1 MHGSLD
7 PDEKVMA
14 ESEAQLE
21 NHLAAKRKAIA
32 VCNQGVVT
40 KLYDVIA
47 ELGWDCYDNVAVEI
61 GGTSVYE
68 IDGAGTKWAP
78 VKGTRK
84 YNKDAFIVIKN
95 LDRNPTVPSQPN
107 PDLVAHHLKPEVAK
121 VKVAGQELAIQ
132 QDEKAIAAA
141 LKKSDDEKGYDTY
154 SK

>member
-7 PDEKVMA
+7 PEENVMNDNRFTQDDLWQTM
-14 ESEAQLE
+14 S
-21 NHLAAKRKAIA
+21 
-32 VCNQGVVT
+32 
-40 KLYDVIA
+40 D
-47 ELGWDCYDNVAVEI
+47 LGWDVRRDDIGLEI
-61 GGTSVYE
+61 AGTSVYE

-95 LDRNPTVPSQPN
+95 RSRNLTVSSQPN
-107 PDLVAHHLKPEVAK
+107 PELKPHHI
-121 VKVAGQELAIQ
+121 KVAEQEIAIQ